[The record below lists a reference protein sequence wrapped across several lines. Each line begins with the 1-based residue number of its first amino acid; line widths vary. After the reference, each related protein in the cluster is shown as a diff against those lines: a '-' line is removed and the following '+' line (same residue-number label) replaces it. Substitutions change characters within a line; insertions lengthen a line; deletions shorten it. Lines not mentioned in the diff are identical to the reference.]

1 VAHGLFYCPVGTV
14 RERGPNLDKYL
25 KNLILEAFWP
35 LFASANT
42 MTIPTLENVRR
53 LAQEVELI
61 PISRKVLA
69 DLETPLSAYLKVK
82 SEGRYTFLFESVEGG
97 EKIGRYSFL
106 GVDPFLVFRSRGH
119 AITLTDLRT
128 EETREY
134 VANPIE
140 ELRALIGKYRSV
152 HVPGL
157 PRFTGGAV
165 GYIGYD
171 AIRLVEDIPDTTED
185 DLGLDDVVLMFFDT
199 LLAFDNIQHVIHL
212 ISNVHAKSDD
222 LEASY
227 DQATRKIDALEA
239 SLKQPLVAP
248 VKKGD
253 GECVIRSNTEREDY
267 LEKVEKCREYIV
279 AGDIFQVVLSQ
290 RFETD
295 VTVGSLDIYRM
306 LRMVNPSPYNFHIE
320 LGDVQLVGSSP
331 ELLVRVEDGV
341 VQVRP
346 IAGTRWRGETD
357 EEDQRLSDELLGDE
371 KERAEHIM
379 LVDLGR
385 NDVGRVSKFDTVRVT
400 EQMTIERYSH
410 VMHIVSNVRGE
421 LRDDVDAL
429 DALFAGYPAGTVS
442 GAPKIRAMEI
452 IDELEPTR
460 RGPYAGSIGYIDFSG
475 NMDTCIAIRTM
486 IIKDGKAYVQAGGGI
501 VYDSRPDD
509 EYRETVNKAKALFR
523 AVELAEQ
530 GDPDLTASGR

>member
-1 VAHGLFYCPVGTV
+1 
-14 RERGPNLDKYL
+14 
-25 KNLILEAFWP
+25 
-35 LFASANT
+35 
-42 MTIPTLENVRR
+42 MTIPSFENVRK
-53 LAQEVELI
+53 LADQADLI
-61 PISRKVLA
+61 PVSRKVLA
-69 DLETPLSAYLKVK
+69 DLETPLSAYLKVRA
-82 SEGRYTFLFESVEGG
+82 EGRYTFLFESVEGG

-119 AITLTDLRT
+119 AISVTDLRT
-128 EETREY
+128 QETREY
-134 VANPIE
+134 VANPID
-140 ELRALIGKYRSV
+140 ELRKLIGAHRSL
-152 HVPGL
+152 HVAGL

-165 GYIGYD
+165 GYVGYD

-212 ISNVHAKSDD
+212 ISNVHVRSDD
-222 LEASY
+222 LDESY
-227 DQATRKIDALEA
+227 DQAIRKIDALEA
-239 SLKQPLVAP
+239 SLKRPLTAP
-248 VKKGD
+248 VNKGD
-253 GECVIRSNTEREDY
+253 GKCVISSNTEREDY

-295 VTVGSLDIYRM
+295 ITVGALDIYRM
-306 LRMVNPSPYNFHIE
+306 LRMVNPSPYNFHVE

-346 IAGTRWRGETD
+346 IAGTRWRGESE
-357 EEDQRLSDELLGDE
+357 EEDQLLADDLLADE

-429 DALFAGYPAGTVS
+429 DALFAGFPAGTVS

-501 VYDSRPDD
+501 VYDSQPDY

>member
-1 VAHGLFYCPVGTV
+1 MNHPSIEKV
-14 RERGPNLDKYL
+14 RELADQANLV
-25 KNLILEAFWP
+25 P
-35 LFASANT
+35 
-42 MTIPTLENVRR
+42 V
-53 LAQEVELI
+53 
-61 PISRKVLA
+61 SRKILA
-69 DLETPLSAYLKVK
+69 DTETPLSAYLKVRA
-82 SEGRYTFLFESVEGG
+82 GGGHTFLFESVEGG

-119 AITLTDLRT
+119 GITLTDLRSD
-128 EETREY
+128 ETKSY
-134 VANPIE
+134 VANPID
-140 ELRALIGKYRSV
+140 ELRRLIDDHRSV
-152 HVPGL
+152 HVSGL

-165 GYIGYD
+165 GYVGYD

-185 DLGLDDVVLMFFDT
+185 DLDLDDIVLMFFDT

-212 ISNVHAKSDD
+212 ISNVHTQNGD
-222 LEASY
+222 LAAGY
-227 DQATRKIDALEA
+227 GAAIAKIDALEEA
-239 SLKQPLVAP
+239 LAAPLSAP
-248 VKKGD
+248 VAKGT
-253 GECVIRSNTEREDY
+253 GECVIRSNTEREAY

-295 VTVGSLDIYRM
+295 VSVSSMDVYRM

-320 LGDVQLVGSSP
+320 LGDLQLVGSSP

-346 IAGTRWRGETD
+346 IAGTRWRGESE
-357 EEDQRLSDELLGDE
+357 EEDQRLADDLLDDQ

-486 IIKDGKAYVQAGGGI
+486 IMKNGKAYVQAGGGI
-501 VYDSRPDD
+501 VYDSKPDY

-523 AVELAEQ
+523 AVELAEL
-530 GDPDLTASGR
+530 GDPNLTAGER